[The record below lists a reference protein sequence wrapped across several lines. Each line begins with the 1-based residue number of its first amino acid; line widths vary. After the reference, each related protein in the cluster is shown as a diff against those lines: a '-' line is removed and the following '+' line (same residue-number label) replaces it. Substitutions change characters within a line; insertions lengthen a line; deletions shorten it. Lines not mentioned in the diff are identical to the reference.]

1 MTVPWTTTAGVLV
14 DRVEPG
20 MAGLWSLIRTAQRG
34 VLRCATDAEL
44 DRDLAFTFAAM
55 DLGEALEDL
64 EWVHPDLAADAVTVD
79 LGELPGGDDG
89 DARTALGLLLTGGLD
104 ATARMLREQ
113 PETLDTA
120 DVLCL
125 ARTAHQLAATHRRL
139 TGGPS

>member
-64 EWVHPDLAADAVTVD
+64 EWVHPDLAAHMPSRSTS
-79 LGELPGGDDG
+79 GNC
-89 DARTALGLLLTGGLD
+89 
-104 ATARMLREQ
+104 Q
-113 PETLDTA
+113 ETTSGTP
-120 DVLCL
+120 VPRWVCC
-125 ARTAHQLAATHRRL
+125 
-139 TGGPS
+139 

>member
-1 MTVPWTTTAGVLV
+1 M
-14 DRVEPG
+14 
-20 MAGLWSLIRTAQRG
+20 WSLIRTAQRG

-79 LGELPGGDDG
+79 LGELPGDDDG
-89 DARTALGLLLTGGLD
+89 DAHTALGLLLTAGLD
-104 ATARMLREQ
+104 AAARMLREQ

-139 TGGPS
+139 TGRAS